1 MAERGS
7 EDSPG
12 FGGSEPTPVA
22 VFHDAAVKRLD
33 IQIGFVDALDS
44 KAWNALS
51 IGSAILPITFG
62 LLGLSDID
70 VPWPAWICLGLA
82 GLAFASLLA
91 HAWTIT
97 FGAYSMRTGGP
108 ITELREHTESGEYPA
123 EGLLLWLAREYES
136 ATTANEATIF
146 RKSKYVGRACAALY
160 LESAFLSLAAVF
172 TLVLR

>member
-1 MAERGS
+1 MSERGNDDSS
-7 EDSPG
+7 ESPD
-12 FGGSEPTPVA
+12 SEPTPVS
-22 VFHDAAVKRLD
+22 VFHNAAVKRLD
-33 IQIGFVDALDS
+33 IQIGSNEALDS

-62 LLGLSDID
+62 LLGLSEIH
-70 VPWPAWICLGLA
+70 VPWPAWICLGLS
-82 GLAFASLLA
+82 GLAFAALLA

-97 FGAYSMRTGGP
+97 FGAYSVRTGGP
-108 ITELREHTESGEYPA
+108 ITELREYTESGEYPG

-160 LESAFLSLAAVF
+160 LESAFLSLAAIF
-172 TLVLR
+172 TLILG

>member
-1 MAERGS
+1 MPERDDDAAPES
-7 EDSPG
+7 TDSI
-12 FGGSEPTPVA
+12 PTPVS

-33 IQIGFVDALDS
+33 IQITSNDALDS

-62 LLGLSDID
+62 LLGLSEID

-82 GLAFASLLA
+82 GLAFGALLA

-108 ITELREHTESGEYPA
+108 ITELREHTESGEYPG

-160 LESAFLSLAAVF
+160 LEIGFLSLAAVF